1 MLFWLLGR
9 QEWLCWYYKSKMGL
23 RQAVAPPYLT
33 VFHTRRNVVRRKALE
48 ILWVFL
54 IEQAKQGQDGSAA
67 AHNDSWSAVRVR
79 RIFLNFP
86 TFSPIR
92 MNSMTCWNV
101 YSNLNGSIKMRAQE
115 TWPLQWSANPPTD
128 QLSLTCSLK
137 ANRQVRAP
145 PRQCAHNLPIWNKLW
160 RGLSY
165 SNYGMIKRNLILL
178 LLEGSS
184 CTFKTKWCA
193 LQWRFSA
200 NAVLLFFTVNI
211 GLKYDTPLKKG
222 RVKWKFPL

>member
-145 PRQCAHNLPIWNKLW
+145 
-160 RGLSY
+160 RGNVLTIYQSGISCGEVSPTAIMAWLRGILSCCY
-165 SNYGMIKRNLILL
+165 LKDHPVPSRPNDVLCNGDFQPMLCC
-178 LLEGSS
+178 SS
-184 CTFKTKWCA
+184 S
-193 LQWRFSA
+193 Q
-200 NAVLLFFTVNI
+200 
-211 GLKYDTPLKKG
+211 
-222 RVKWKFPL
+222 